1 MDRGIV
7 GAQAGQGWGQDGV
20 TVALAG
26 LEVEHGL
33 QTPLGCCGVVC
44 VSLDSVSDHLSHTLR
59 DGPSLQYP
67 ACLLGVSQP
76 IISHHRTPSL
86 PQLPPP

>member
-1 MDRGIV
+1 M

-20 TVALAG
+20 TTAQAG

-33 QTPLGCCGVVC
+33 QTPLGRCGVVWC
-44 VSLDSVSDHLSHTLR
+44 GMSPDSVSDRLSHTLR
-59 DGPSLQYP
+59 DSPSLQYP

-76 IISHHRTPSL
+76 IISHHGTPSL
-86 PQLPPP
+86 PQSPPP